1 MANLVVLTESI
12 ASAVLVFLLPSSVDC
27 GCSYDLSDEVVN
39 ELKRRMKNRG
49 DTGKIIRVEKAL
61 KELEDIRGEV
71 LNLKNN
77 TERIMLALN
86 LTVDVP
92 VEGATMDRL

>member
-1 MANLVVLTESI
+1 M
-12 ASAVLVFLLPSSVDC
+12 FPGC

-71 LNLKNN
+71 LNIKNN

>member
-1 MANLVVLTESI
+1 M
-12 ASAVLVFLLPSSVDC
+12 FP
-27 GCSYDLSDEVVN
+27 LSDEVVN

-49 DTGKIIRVEKAL
+49 DNGNIIRVEKTF
-61 KELEDIRGEV
+61 KELEDMRGE
-71 LNLKNN
+71 LPNIKNN

-92 VEGATMDRL
+92 VEGTTMDRL